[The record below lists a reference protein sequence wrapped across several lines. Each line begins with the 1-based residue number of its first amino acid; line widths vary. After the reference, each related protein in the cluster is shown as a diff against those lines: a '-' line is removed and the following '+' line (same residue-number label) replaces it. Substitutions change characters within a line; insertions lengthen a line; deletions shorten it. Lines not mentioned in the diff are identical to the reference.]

1 MTRSGNSARGLAKLA
16 RLSCWIPLY
25 LAFFMAVAT
34 AQTRSNDPG
43 IGGTGYQ
50 PGEGNGIGG
59 TGQPF
64 GRSPGIGGTGIIGTI
79 TGFGSILVNGFE
91 IDYAPDQVVSSDEGT
106 SLHPDALRVG
116 QVVEVEADGDG
127 QRVRARSIAV
137 RHEVAGRIES
147 IDRTS
152 GTIVVL
158 GQIVSADKGVV
169 ADQKGP
175 GSHSLSD
182 LSVGDSIDV
191 SGLRRD
197 DGVIVASR
205 VDRRETGGS
214 ALIRGTVTAVDD
226 AGFTVSG
233 LRVADPPNHQL
244 SRPAVG
250 TKLAVM
256 GAMSQGSFSPRRIEI
271 APQAPF
277 AGRIK
282 RLSIEGYVG
291 HGRSG
296 ALSIGGVALGGAK
309 GGAQAQFG
317 DRVIINGGMDEHRR
331 LIPTTVQPSHINL
344 QLRNG
349 RGDMGPPSRQFPSF
363 QRRPPGDTFAP
374 SSQPRRQVGPHE
386 RPFHG
391 ERWKPNR
398 PHWWARRP
406 RRS

>member
-1 MTRSGNSARGLAKLA
+1 MLA
-16 RLSCWIPLY
+16 RLSCWIVLC
-25 LAFFMAVAT
+25 LAFFVAVAT

-91 IDYAPDQVVSSDEGT
+91 VDYASDQSVSSDEGT

-147 IDRTS
+147 IDRES
-152 GTIVVL
+152 GSLVVL
-158 GQIVSADKGVV
+158 GQTVSADKGIV

-175 GSHSLSD
+175 RSRSLSD
-182 LSVGDSIDV
+182 LAVGDSIDV

-205 VDRRETGGS
+205 VDRLATSGS
-214 ALIRGTVTAVDD
+214 ALIRGTVTAVDNE
-226 AGFTVSG
+226 GFTVDG
-233 LRVADPPNHQL
+233 LRITGRPTHQL
-244 SRPAVG
+244 TRPAVG
-250 TKLAVM
+250 AKVAVI
-256 GAMSQGSFSPRRIEI
+256 GALSEGSFSPRRIDI

-296 ALSIGGVALGGAK
+296 ALSVGGVALGGAN
-309 GGAQAQFG
+309 GGARAQFG
-317 DRVIINGGMDEHRR
+317 NRVIINGGIDEHRR
-331 LIPTTVQPSHINL
+331 LIPTTVRPSHINL
-344 QLRNG
+344 QRRNG
-349 RGDMGPPSRQFPSF
+349 PGDMGPPARQLPSF
-363 QRRPPGDTFAP
+363 QNRPSNRQFAP
-374 SSQPRRQVGPHE
+374 GSEQRRQVGTPWRPHQ
-386 RPFHG
+386 G
-391 ERWKPNR
+391 WRWKPNR
-398 PHWWARRP
+398 RPGRVRR
-406 RRS
+406 

>member
-1 MTRSGNSARGLAKLA
+1 MTGSGKDVTRVS
-16 RLSCWIPLY
+16 LSLFMS
-25 LAFFMAVAT
+25 LAFLAVT
-34 AQTRSNDPG
+34 SGTIAQTRSNDPG

-91 IDYAPDQVVSSDEGT
+91 IDYAPDQLVSSDEGT
-106 SLHPDALRVG
+106 SLHPDALRIG

-147 IDRTS
+147 IDRES
-152 GTIVVL
+152 GSLVVL
-158 GQIVSADKGVV
+158 GQTVSADKGIV

-175 GSHSLSD
+175 GSRSLSD
-182 LSVGDSIDV
+182 LAVGDSIDV

-205 VDRRETGGS
+205 VDRLATGRS

-226 AGFTVSG
+226 AGFTVG
-233 LRVADPPNHQL
+233 QLRVTAPPNHQL
-244 SRPAVG
+244 TRPVVG
-250 TKLAVM
+250 AEVAVM
-256 GAMSQGSFSPRRIEI
+256 GAMAQGSFSPRRIEI
-271 APQAPF
+271 APRAPF

-282 RLSIEGYVG
+282 RLSVEGYVG

-296 ALSIGGVALGGAK
+296 ALSVGGVVLGGAK

-317 DRVIINGGMDEHRR
+317 NRVIINGGMDEHRH
-331 LIPTTVQPSHINL
+331 LIPTTVRPSHVNL
-344 QLRNG
+344 QRRNG
-349 RGDMGPPSRQFPSF
+349 PGDMNPPARQLPSF
-363 QRRPPGDTFAP
+363 QNRPSNRQVAPG
-374 SSQPRRQVGPHE
+374 SEPRRQVGPPW
-386 RPFHG
+386 RPHQG
-391 ERWKPNR
+391 WRWKPNR
-398 PHWWARRP
+398 PHGRVWR
-406 RRS
+406 